1 MRFLLLILIVISN
14 KGLYAQSDSVLISAE
29 RPDGIYL
36 TYFDFRTNNY
46 ISKEQIVSELKKDK
60 LDFIG
65 KTIES
70 GTITYTTAAGTA
82 TADARQA
89 WAYFQNKT
97 FYINYKSEFF
107 RVPVFG
113 AVCYL
118 VATVTVINSGF
129 YDPMFG
135 YGVASS
141 RTKEIREF
149 IMNFYDGYITE
160 FTMDRAEELISRDP
174 QLYQEYKQLSRRN
187 RKEQLNR
194 YIRRYNE
201 AHPVYFIK

>member
-1 MRFLLLILIVISN
+1 MRFLLLILIVIST
-14 KGLYAQSDSVLISAE
+14 KALYAQSDSVRISAE

-36 TYFDFRTNNY
+36 TYFDFRINNY
-46 ISKEQIVSELKKDK
+46 ISKEQIVSDLKKDN

-65 KTIES
+65 KTVES
-70 GTITYTTAAGTA
+70 GKITYTTAAGTA
-82 TADARQA
+82 TADATQA

-97 FYINYKSEFF
+97 FYINYKGEFF

-135 YGVASS
+135 YGVAGT
-141 RTKEIREF
+141 RAKEIREF
-149 IMNFYDGYITE
+149 IINFYDGIITE
-160 FTMDRAEELISRDP
+160 FTIDRAEELISRDP
-174 QLYQEYKQLSRRN
+174 QLFHEYKQLNRRN